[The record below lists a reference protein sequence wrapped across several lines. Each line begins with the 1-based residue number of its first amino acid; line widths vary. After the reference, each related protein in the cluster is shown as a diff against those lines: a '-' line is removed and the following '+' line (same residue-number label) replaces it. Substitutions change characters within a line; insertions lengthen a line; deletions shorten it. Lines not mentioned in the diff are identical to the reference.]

1 MKDMVWRHIYR
12 ECAVWHVNAGT
23 KCSWVFY
30 IMLVNVAGH
39 RSWWGEEQ
47 LQRSGSWRLVDL
59 SHWWVNTPPITQ
71 GLSFN
76 CPPTCTSRRA
86 VCRVCTPRCHAC
98 CIMIIHVYSSPA
110 QVCIICVN
118 VAINCEIIMGQ
129 WVLAHTSTRVMGQII
144 GVSMTIHCS
153 LLGVYS
159 TC

>member
-1 MKDMVWRHIYR
+1 
-12 ECAVWHVNAGT
+12 
-23 KCSWVFY
+23 
-30 IMLVNVAGH
+30 
-39 RSWWGEEQ
+39 
-47 LQRSGSWRLVDL
+47 
-59 SHWWVNTPPITQ
+59 
-71 GLSFN
+71 
-76 CPPTCTSRRA
+76 
-86 VCRVCTPRCHAC
+86 
-98 CIMIIHVYSSPA
+98 MIIHVYSSPA